1 MVCPDSEVTM
11 SPGRVALPSGMFS
24 AAGMMTVRLIGSAIF
39 AAAAA
44 GSMYG
49 GWDSAEEAARHMAP
63 GCEMVY
69 HPNSEHGAVY
79 DRLYSEY
86 RRLYDYFGRG
96 ENDVMKRLS
105 ALKRDAGRE
114 HEGAWHD

>member
-1 MVCPDSEVTM
+1 MPVD
-11 SPGRVALPSGMFS
+11 VAAATQSG
-24 AAGMMTVRLIGSAIF
+24 ALGSAIF

-44 GSMYG
+44 GSMHG
-49 GWDSAEEAARHMAP
+49 GWDSAEEAASHMAP

-69 HPNSEHGAVY
+69 HPILEHSAIY

-86 RRLYDYFGRG
+86 RHLYDYFGRG